1 MRNSKSHFGTGS
13 KTVNSSSNDPNLK
26 NSLKNENYLLIF
38 RQMETLGKLG
48 HWEFDFIN
56 QTIHWSQ
63 GVFSILE
70 MDPSTMPVSLELG
83 YNSVH
88 PDDREKAKQHM
99 EDVITKRIPYNLECR
114 LITAKGNIKYIHSQA
129 EVIRDESGIPLQIVG
144 IFQDVTERT
153 ESYYKLKQQELRLSS
168 ILQSEPECVKV
179 VSPDGILIEMNPAG
193 LSMIEAD
200 TAEDAIGQRVESLI
214 EPSDL
219 KYYQNIHENALKGIK
234 SSARFRMIGMKGTH
248 RWMESTAVPLT
259 NQNGEITSVLSLTR
273 DISDKVINEEKLI
286 RIKRNQEALINST
299 SDLIWS
305 IDTNY
310 CLVAANQSFLDVLS
324 FLQKVPAK
332 EGDNVL
338 IKTAGEEFYYKWKE
352 YYERGLSGEVFTAY
366 ENFISPITNQ
376 EEHRE
381 VSFKPIRNVDGQITG
396 LVCFSKDIS
405 SLMRKSKELLLNEK
419 RFRVL
424 VENGADVIMILNPR
438 GQGKYVSPSITKVM
452 GYTEKEALSL
462 SLFDVVHPD
471 DAPKLKKRLFEVLA
485 LPLGAS
491 LQSQTFRAKHKD
503 GSWRYVE
510 STLTNMLSDESI
522 GGIVD
527 NFHDVTEKE
536 TQMEAIQTQNQK
548 LKSIA
553 WTQSHVVRSPLARIM
568 GIIELIRTGS
578 LTQEE
583 EKKSLRYL
591 LESANELDDVIGDI
605 VRKSQEVIPPEF
617 NSKS

>member
-1 MRNSKSHFGTGS
+1 MTPIPKEHNP
-13 KTVNSSSNDPNLK
+13 D
-26 NSLKNENYLLIF
+26 SLRKDEKYLQII

-48 HWEFDFIN
+48 HWEFDFKN
-56 QTIHWSQ
+56 QNLHWSD
-63 GVFSILE
+63 GVFVILE
-70 MDPSTMPVSLELG
+70 MDPIDKPVSLELG

-99 EDVITKRIPYNLECR
+99 EEVLKTGIPYNLECR
-114 LITAKGNIKYIHSQA
+114 LLTTKGTIKYIHSQA
-129 EVIRDESGIPLQIVG
+129 EVVKDPSGTPTKIVG
-144 IFQDVTERT
+144 IFQDITDRT
-153 ESYYKLKQQELRLSS
+153 ESYIHLKEQELRLSS

-193 LSMIEAD
+193 LNMIEAD
-200 TAEDAIGQRVESLI
+200 CPEDAIGQRVESLI
-214 EPSDL
+214 DPADL
-219 KYYQNIHENALKGIK
+219 KYYQSIHENALKGIK
-234 SSARFRMIGMKGTH
+234 SSARFRIIGMKGTH
-248 RWMESTAVPLT
+248 RWMESTAVPLS
-259 NQNGEITSVLSLTR
+259 NQKGEITSVLSLTR
-273 DISDKVINEEKLI
+273 DISEKVINEEKLI
-286 RIKRNQEALINST
+286 RIKRNQEALINGT
-299 SDLIWS
+299 SDIIWS

-310 CLVAANQSFLDVLS
+310 CLVAANQSFLDVYS
-324 FLQKVPAK
+324 FFQKVTAK
-332 EGDNVL
+332 EGDDVL

-352 YYERGLSGEVFTAY
+352 LYDRGLSGESFSTY
-366 ENFISPITNQ
+366 ENFVSPITLK

-381 VSFKPIRNVDGQITG
+381 VSFNPIRNVDDKITG
-396 LVCFSKDIS
+396 LACFSRDVS
-405 SLMRKSKELLLNEK
+405 SLMQKSKELLINEK

-438 GQGKYVSPSITKVM
+438 GQGKYVSPSIKKVM

-485 LPLGAS
+485 LPLGGS
-491 LQSQTFRAKHKD
+491 LPSQTFRAKHKD
-503 GSWRYVE
+503 GRWRYVE

-536 TQMEAIQTQNQK
+536 TQLDAIQTQNHK
-548 LKSIA
+548 LRTIA

-568 GIIELIRTGS
+568 GITQLIRTGS
-578 LTQEE
+578 LTKEEE
-583 EKKSLRYL
+583 EKSLGYL
-591 LESANELDDVIGDI
+591 LDSANELDDVIGDI

-617 NSKS
+617 NSKI

>member
-1 MRNSKSHFGTGS
+1 MTSIPKEPFPEKSRKEDH
-13 KTVNSSSNDPNLK
+13 
-26 NSLKNENYLLIF
+26 YLRIL
-38 RQMETLGKLG
+38 RQMESLGKLG

-56 QTIHWSQ
+56 QTIHWSE
-63 GVFSILE
+63 GVFVILE
-70 MDPSTMPVSLELG
+70 MDPVDMPVSLELG

-99 EDVITKRIPYNLECR
+99 EDVIKKGIPYNLECR
-114 LITAKGNIKYIHSQA
+114 LVTKKGAVRTIHSQA
-129 EVIRDESGIPLQIVG
+129 ELVRDGSGNPIQILG
-144 IFQDVTERT
+144 IFQDITDRT
-153 ESYYKLKQQELRLSS
+153 ESYIQLKQQELRLSS

-200 TAEDAIGQRVESLI
+200 TPEDAIGKTVEPLI

-219 KYYQNIHENALKGIK
+219 RFYQSIHENALKGIK
-234 SSARFRMIGMKGTH
+234 SSARFRIIGMKGTH

-259 NQNGEITSVLSLTR
+259 NQKGEITSVLSLTR
-273 DISDKVINEEKLI
+273 DISEKVINEEKLI
-286 RIKRNQEALINST
+286 RIKRNQEALINGT

-305 IDTNY
+305 IDTNF
-310 CLVAANQSFLDVLS
+310 CLVAANQSFLNVLS
-324 FLQKVPAK
+324 FLLQYPAK
-332 EGDNVL
+332 EGDSVL
-338 IKTAGEEFYYKWKE
+338 VKTAGEEFYYKWKE
-352 YYERGLSGEVFTAY
+352 YYERGLSGESFTSY
-366 ENFISPITNQ
+366 ENFISPITLE

-381 VSFKPIRNVDGQITG
+381 VSFNPIRNVDEKITG
-396 LVCFSKDIS
+396 LACFSKDIS
-405 SLMRKSKELLLNEK
+405 SLMRKSKELILNEK

-424 VENGADVIMILNPR
+424 VENGADVIMILSPR

-462 SLFDVVHPD
+462 NLFDVVHPD
-471 DAPKLKKRLFEVLA
+471 DSPKLKKRLFDVLA
-485 LPLGAS
+485 LPLGGS
-491 LQSQTFRAKHKD
+491 LPSETFRAKHKD
-503 GSWRYVE
+503 GLWRYVE

-536 TQMEAIQTQNQK
+536 TQLEAIKTQNQK

-568 GIIELIRTGS
+568 GLTQLIRTGS
-578 LTQEE
+578 LTKEE
-583 EKKSLRYL
+583 EDKSLGYL
-591 LESANELDDVIGDI
+591 LDSANELDDVIGDI

-617 NSKS
+617 NSKT